1 LPEIVPI
8 ELALPSGSWFTLYQ
22 RGWDDADDDSL
33 SFLGGDDQVY
43 GFATPEDLCGYAIDH
58 HDHHLGLSPL
68 WRDVRRR
75 SRAAFTP
82 GPDDRYDLTSPSS
95 EGQRILVELLEF
107 LRVEVPQNWNQD
119 PLEALFPRPGTVTEV
134 PSWLV
139 APPATASPNVWRR
152 AVEEVDGRIGS
163 PPGEASE
170 HSGFSTL
177 ATAAP
182 LEEVA
187 PGVESIWLG
196 VADAGAYTLLYRD
209 IETGWLFLGPPG
221 TLAAA
226 GSTASLVDFLS
237 RGQDPVLAQPPW
249 VAVRGRTDVDV
260 EPYEDN
266 VIDLD
271 QLGLLLRAPLNRAA
285 AAALLDVRPLVQEL
299 GNWLELDDV
308 LRAFDEDQPLGRFFV
323 RDLLDIV
330 GGAPGA
336 VGRLEERDV
345 ELLTESWT
353 ACMTS
358 IAGRIRWLD

>member
-33 SFLGGDDQVY
+33 AFLGGDDQVY

-58 HDHHLGLSPL
+58 QDHHLGLSPL

-82 GPDDRYDLTSPSS
+82 RPDDRYDLTSQSS
-95 EGQRILVELLEF
+95 AGQRILVELLEF
-107 LRVEVPQNWNQD
+107 LRVEVPQNWNHD
-119 PLEALFPRPGTVTEV
+119 PLAGLYPRTGELGLPTLIPAATPT
-134 PSWLV
+134 PSLR
-139 APPATASPNVWRR
+139 VWQW
-152 AVEEVDGRIGS
+152 AVEEVDGRIES
-163 PPGEASE
+163 PGGAPAGPSAVS
-170 HSGFSTL
+170 SL
-177 ATAAP
+177 VTAVP

-187 PGVESIWLG
+187 PGVESLWLG
-196 VADAGAYTLLYRD
+196 VADAGAYTLLHRD
-209 IETGWLFLGPPG
+209 IEAGWLFLGPPG

-226 GSTASLVDFLS
+226 GSTAGLVDFLS
-237 RGQDPVLAQPPW
+237 RGEDPALAEPPW
-249 VAVRGRTDVDV
+249 LGLRGRTDLDV

-271 QLGLLLRAPLNRAA
+271 QLGLLLGAPLDRAA

-299 GNWLELDDV
+299 GGWLDLDDV
-308 LRAFDEDQPLGRFFV
+308 LRTFDEDQPLGRFFV

-330 GGAPGA
+330 GGSPGA
-336 VGRLEERDV
+336 LSRLEERDV
-345 ELLTESWT
+345 DLLTESWT